1 MILPPGVRCVMR
13 RCVRMPGLILV
24 ILVTCLAMAHTTAQ
38 ELNISHQFH
47 AEDDS
52 RGRAAQ
58 VFANEAAKRSSE
70 LKILIHPQLSMGF
83 TRYEQLEALQL
94 GTLDFAILPFFVA

>member
-1 MILPPGVRCVMR
+1 MR
-13 RCVRMPGLILV
+13 GCVRTPGLILL
-24 ILVTCLAMAHTTAQ
+24 ILVTYLSMAPATAQ

-58 VFANEAAKRSSE
+58 VFAAKAAKRSPE
-70 LKILIHPQLSMGF
+70 LKILIRPQLSMGF
-83 TRYEQLEALQL
+83 TK
-94 GTLDFAILPFFVA
+94 G

>member
-1 MILPPGVRCVMR
+1 MR
-13 RCVRMPGLILV
+13 RSVRMRGLILV
-24 ILVTCLAMAHTTAQ
+24 MLVTCLAMAPATAR
-38 ELNISHQFH
+38 ELNVSHQLH

-58 VFANEAAKRSSE
+58 VFAAKAAKRSPE

-83 TRYEQLEALQL
+83 TK
-94 GTLDFAILPFFVA
+94 G

>member
-1 MILPPGVRCVMR
+1 MRDASVRADAC
-13 RCVRMPGLILV
+13 LILV
-24 ILVTCLAMAHTTAQ
+24 LVTCLAMAPATAR
-38 ELNISHQFH
+38 ELNVSHQLH

-58 VFANEAAKRSSE
+58 VFAAKAAKRSPE

-83 TRYEQLEALQL
+83 TK
-94 GTLDFAILPFFVA
+94 G